1 MATKYNVTSGTI
13 KEWLK
18 ENNLDELYYKLRK
31 NTQEAEED
39 GLLNR

>member
-1 MATKYNVTSGTI
+1 MKIMEISEMLRIYSHSIIV
-13 KEWLK
+13 W
-18 ENNLDELYYKLRK
+18 ENQVVPQTRK